1 MTKTDKL
8 LQKLVCGHVK
18 NIRFKDFCALLQEF
32 DFYLDRI
39 SGSHHI
45 FINKDIHEI
54 INIQN
59 AGGEVK
65 PYQIRQFLKI
75 IEKYGIKKLN

>member
-1 MTKTDKL
+1 MKREKL
-8 LQKLVCGHVK
+8 LHRLICGHTKNVK
-18 NIRFKDFCALLQEF
+18 FKDFIGLLDDF
-32 DFYLDRI
+32 DFKLDRV

-45 FINKDIHEI
+45 FINTTIREI

-59 AGGEVK
+59 VSGEVK